1 MACYPGIALKIT
13 RIEQVVTESTKYCV
27 GTEKKISMQMSSIE
41 AKHQGYSSGLA
52 ACLATEMEMEL

>member
-1 MACYPGIALKIT
+1 MALKIT
-13 RIEQVVTESTKYCV
+13 RIEQVVTESTKYYV

-41 AKHQGYSSGLA
+41 AKHLGYSSGLA